1 MMWERKTFKEFVQL
15 QRGFD
20 LTRSSMADGEFPVLG
35 SNCIIG
41 YHKEFKV
48 EGPGVITGRSGTLG
62 EVQYVDG
69 KYWPHNTSLW
79 VKDFKKNHPR
89 FVYYMLQT
97 LDLKSYNGG
106 GAVPTLN
113 RNNLDNIEV
122 NVPPYPIQQKI
133 AAILSTYD
141 DLIENNLKRI
151 ALLEKSARLL
161 YEEWFVR
168 LRFPGYEHTTIVDG
182 VPEGW
187 EKQPLSKLSET
198 IDYGYTASA
207 TSESIGPK
215 FLRITDIVPSFIDW
229 TSVPYCEIPDN
240 RKEKFLLRKGDIVV
254 ARTGATTGYAKRIHS
269 KIEAVFAS
277 YLIRIKLKE
286 DVDDILVGTF
296 MESDDYKKFI
306 QNNMSGAAQ
315 PGANAKIVS
324 SAEILLPPSNLQSI
338 FRNSIEPLLDQKE
351 ILVNQNQKLKQARDI
366 LLPKLINGEIPV

>member
-133 AAILSTYD
+133 AAILSAYD
-141 DLIENNLKRI
+141 DLIENNMKRI
-151 ALLEKSARLL
+151 TLLEKSARLL

-168 LRFPGYEHTTIVDG
+168 LRFPGYEHTTIVNG

-187 EKQPLSKLSET
+187 EKKKLGNAIT
-198 IDYGYTASA
+198 LNYGKALK
-207 TSESIGPK
+207 ESNRVAGDFPVYGSSGVVGTNEKALVEGPA
-215 FLRITDIVPSFIDW
+215 IIVG
-229 TSVPYCEIPDN
+229 
-240 RKEKFLLRKGDIVV
+240 RKGNVGSVYWSDKNCWPIDTVYYINSEETNLHLYFSLQYLPFINSD
-254 ARTGATTGYAKRIHS
+254 A
-269 KIEAVFAS
+269 AVPGLNRNHA
-277 YLIRIKLKE
+277 YNL
-286 DVDDILVGTF
+286 DVI
-296 MESDDYKKFI
+296 I
-306 QNNMSGAAQ
+306 P
-315 PGANAKIVS
+315 PGAVLESFDELVKPMHNQVLK
-324 SAEILLPPSNLQSI
+324 LQ
-338 FRNSIEPLLDQKE
+338 Q
-351 ILVNQNQKLKQARDI
+351 QNDKLKQARDI